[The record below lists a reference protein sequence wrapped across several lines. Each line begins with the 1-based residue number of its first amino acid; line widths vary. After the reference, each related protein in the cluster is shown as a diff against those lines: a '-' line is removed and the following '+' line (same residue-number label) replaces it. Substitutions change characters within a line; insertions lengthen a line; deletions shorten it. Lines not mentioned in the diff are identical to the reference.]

1 MTEGTSLISYII
13 RHVTEETGVKHAK
26 EDFENDTD
34 FEAIPIP
41 SIMIMGF
48 GLPFI
53 GLNVIDFTPQS
64 IRLFRRSIFIL
75 RLNPYARIIENYRLI
90 IMSKLFSYQP

>member
-1 MTEGTSLISYII
+1 MPRKKVTEGTSLISYII

-26 EDFENDTD
+26 ENFENDTD

-75 RLNPYARIIENYRLI
+75 RLDPYARIIENYQLQI
-90 IMSKLFSYQP
+90 VV

>member
-1 MTEGTSLISYII
+1 MTKGTSLISYVIS
-13 RHVTEETGVKHAK
+13 HVTEETGVKHTK
-26 EDFENDTD
+26 EDFENDTN

-41 SIMIMGF
+41 IIMIMGF
-48 GLPFI
+48 GFPFI
-53 GLNVIDFTPQS
+53 GPKVIDFTPQS

-90 IMSKLFSYQP
+90 IMRLS